1 MEPVSTSPTTSTA
14 SGTKAAPV
22 NPASV
27 IGKDEFL
34 KILVGQLKSQNPMS
48 PSSSEDFVGQM
59 AQFST
64 VEQVGNMAKANA
76 EMLKTLRS
84 DQAFGMI
91 GKTVTYSSP
100 DGRTEGVVEKVVLEG
115 ETPKLTVG
123 GKSGIDPAKV
133 TEVR

>member
-1 MEPVSTSPTTSTA
+1 MDPLNSTTTTA
-14 SGTKAAPV
+14 TTPKAAPV

-48 PSSSEDFVGQM
+48 PSSSEDFIGQM

-91 GKTVTYSSP
+91 GKTVTYPSA
-100 DGRTEGVVEKVVLEG
+100 DGPTEGVVEKVTMESEG
-115 ETPKLTVG
+115 PRLTVG
-123 GKSGIDPAKV
+123 GKGGIDPAKV
-133 TEVR
+133 HEVR